1 MKMNLFTSA
10 LIVTSLMSPFA
21 LADKHNK
28 AGKGNVEVYKI
39 DTATSNIKWKASKI
53 TKEFHDGNI
62 SVKEGTV
69 EVADG
74 MIKSG
79 NIVVDMNS
87 MTNLD
92 LAKSPDYQ
100 KKLMEHLKSE
110 DFFAVAKKGNETST
124 FKFTSIEKK
133 SDTEVLVKGTLTMI
147 GQTQPIEFPATVKMD
162 KGQIT
167 GTANLKLDRTLWGL
181 KYGSGKFFKNLGDKM
196 INDEFELTLNLV
208 AKK

>member
-1 MKMNLFTSA
+1 MKFNLFTSA
-10 LIVTSLMSPFA
+10 LIVTTLLSPLA
-21 LADKHNK
+21 MADKHNK
-28 AGKGNVEVYKI
+28 AGKGKAETYKI
-39 DTATSNIKWKASKI
+39 DTAASSVKWKASKV
-53 TKEFHDGNI
+53 TGDSHDGNI

-69 EVADG
+69 EVEKG

-87 MTNLD
+87 MTNAD

-100 KKLMEHLKSE
+100 KKLMDHLKSD
-110 DFFAVAKKGNETST
+110 DFFGVAKKGNETST
-124 FKFTSIEKK
+124 FNITSVEKK
-133 SDTEVLVKGTLTMI
+133 SATEILVKGTLTMI
-147 GQTQPIEFPATVKMD
+147 GQTQPVEFPATVKME
-162 KGQIT
+162 KGQMI
-167 GTANLKLDRTLWGL
+167 GTANVKLDRTQWGL